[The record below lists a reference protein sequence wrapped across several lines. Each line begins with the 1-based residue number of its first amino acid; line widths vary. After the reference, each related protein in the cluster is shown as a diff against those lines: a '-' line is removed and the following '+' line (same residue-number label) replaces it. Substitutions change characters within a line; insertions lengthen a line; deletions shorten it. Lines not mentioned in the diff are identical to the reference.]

1 MKWIRSHRIYILL
14 CGIILTIISM
24 CYTIIHIPYYNLFL
38 VFRDYILLNPNVL
51 LSIILIWFIRYDDY
65 RNRRN
70 RMICAICYLS
80 VSFVSALLSTSYTIQ
95 GISQNA
101 FWVYQLMHSVITLMI
116 RAILLLMF
124 AYRKQD
130 NGDKWFIIVCAITFG
145 IEVIDV
151 LILKSTAPLISW
163 ISVILTF
170 CIAFLNGEIKEE
182 TKKTEYSYL
191 EEYKR
196 NLKR

>member
-14 CGIILTIISM
+14 CGIILTIISI

-151 LILKSTAPLISW
+151 LILKSIAPLISW